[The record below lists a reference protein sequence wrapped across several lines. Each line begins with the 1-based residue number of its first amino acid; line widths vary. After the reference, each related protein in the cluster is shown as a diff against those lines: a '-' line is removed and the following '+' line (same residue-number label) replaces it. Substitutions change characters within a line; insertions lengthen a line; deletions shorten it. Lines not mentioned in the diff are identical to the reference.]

1 MTVLEDVKEVIANV
15 IEVDSDFIQPEQMLI
30 NDLRVDSLNMFF
42 IYTNL
47 EKKFNIEIPDFSNRN
62 ISVLYLC
69 RCVEKAI
76 AEKNIEKKEKD
87 SMFIPLDEYE
97 RMLKELK
104 EKTLRKTENK

>member
-76 AEKNIEKKEKD
+76 AEKK
-87 SMFIPLDEYE
+87 
-97 RMLKELK
+97 
-104 EKTLRKTENK
+104 